1 MNIILKRR
9 LYKQIKIFAGKRKLA
24 KVYYKDLMRFVD
36 NNDDLIKYTEYYKKL
51 NKEFK

>member
-9 LYKQIKIFAGKRKLA
+9 LYKQIKIFAGKRKLV
-24 KVYYKDLMRFVD
+24 KTYFKDILKCIND
-36 NNDDLIKYTEYYKKL
+36 NNDLKKFTEYFKKL